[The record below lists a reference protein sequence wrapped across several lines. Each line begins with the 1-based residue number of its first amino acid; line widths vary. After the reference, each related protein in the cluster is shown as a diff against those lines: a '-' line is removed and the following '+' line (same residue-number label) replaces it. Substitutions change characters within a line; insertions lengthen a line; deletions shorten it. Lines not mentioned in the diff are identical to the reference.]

1 MRDCHI
7 IDDVFVTGVFVLQK
21 GQFPDINNNTH
32 LSLTNNQ
39 VGMKVL
45 FWIY

>member
-7 IDDVFVTGVFVLQK
+7 ISHVLVTDVYVFNK

-32 LSLTNNQ
+32 FSLTKSQ
-39 VGMKVL
+39 VDMKDL